1 MTAKELGM
9 GIIAILIM
17 ALAIYAVAEIYRG
30 GIEDGGIEQ
39 IDSVQSEATI
49 ELVGQTGL
57 IETTDRITLPR
68 GSVVRFVAVKDG
80 RFLEGVWASWG
91 DVMVSQEWVPITG
104 SMGMNVL
111 TVIPSNDL
119 HMNVHSGGIMFLQ
132 EHEGAWAKVASR
144 EFNIV

>member
-1 MTAKELGM
+1 MTARELGI
-9 GIIAILIM
+9 GVIAILIM
-17 ALAIYAVAEIYRG
+17 ALAIYVVAEVYRG
-30 GIEDGGIEQ
+30 GIEDGGTEQ
-39 IDSVQSEATI
+39 IHPIQSEATI
-49 ELVGQTGL
+49 ELVGQTEL

-68 GSVVRFVAVKDG
+68 GSVVRFVAVKDE
-80 RFLEGVWASWG
+80 RFLKGIWASWG
-91 DVMVSQEWVPITG
+91 DIIVSQEWVPITG

-132 EHEGAWAKVASR
+132 EHEGTWTRVASR